1 MIVLKFGGTSV
12 GSSENIEKIRNIL
25 ESKSENYVVVVSA
38 FSGVTNLLEQIAND
52 SLTTESSTALNAL
65 KNKHH
70 QMIVDLKINNPDCLN
85 QIDRYLSTIERFSN
99 GITSL
104 NELSPRT
111 LSKIMSFGELLSST
125 IIYHYLKQKGLKI
138 NWINSSELVKTDSQF
153 LDATVNFKLSY
164 TNIQTQIDKNSNY
177 IVGGFTGTN
186 VQNEITL
193 LGRGGSDYTA
203 AIFGAALQSPF
214 VEIWSDVNG
223 MLDANPKLVE
233 QTQTIKQLSFN
244 EALELSHFG
253 AKVLYPK
260 SIKPLRDYNIPLYL
274 KNTFSLEE
282 TGTLVTNK
290 NENEENKIKG
300 VSSLSNIS
308 MLTFSGSCLAGTK
321 GMASKIFKAL
331 EVVNIILITQSSSEQ
346 DICVAINSS
355 EKDQALSAINSS
367 FENEI
372 AKGELDPIG
381 VENDLA
387 IIAIVGDHM
396 KKQHG
401 LSGEA
406 FSVLGENGINI
417 KAIAQGSTERNISI
431 VIEQVDEKKALNVLH
446 EKFFRQTTKKIHLFI
461 AGMGNVGQ
469 EFLNI
474 LNQQKQYLKDHFRLD
489 IKIIGLARSNGYY
502 WDENGVD
509 VNQLPQIQTAKFEDF
524 VKKATTTNL
533 RNAIF
538 IDNSASDEV
547 SKLYL
552 PFLQHNMSLVTCNK
566 VASASASENYK
577 KLRKTAHQNHVY
589 YMHETC
595 VGAALPIIKTIQ
607 HIVLSGDKLT
617 KIQACLSGSLSFIFN
632 NYNASQPFV
641 NIVKQA
647 MAEGYTEPNPYIDLS
662 GLDVKRKIL
671 ILARESGYDIE
682 LEQVV
687 SKSFLPQGAD
697 QAKTV
702 EDFLKLLA
710 DNEPHFKNMFD
721 NANQKNCRLKV
732 VATFENGHASVGL
745 EEIAPDHPFYYV
757 EGKDNIISINSER
770 YPEQPMIIKG
780 AGAGAVVTASGVF
793 SDLMLVI
800 NR

>member
-12 GSSENIEKIRNIL
+12 GSQENIKKIKNIL
-25 ESKSENYVVVVSA
+25 ESKTDKYVLVVSA
-38 FSGVTNLLEQIAND
+38 FSGVTNLLEKLAND
-52 SLTTESSTALNAL
+52 ALIEETKVTL
-65 KNKHH
+65 DSIKTKHH
-70 QMIVDLKINNPDCLN
+70 QMISELNITHSDCVSKINDHL
-85 QIDRYLSTIERFSN
+85 ITLEKFTN
-99 GITSL
+99 GIAAL

-111 LSKIMSFGELLSST
+111 LAKIMAFGELMSST
-125 IIYHYLKQKGLKI
+125 IIYYFLLQEGLKL
-138 NWINSSELVKTDSQF
+138 NWINPIELIKTDNQF
-153 LDATVNFKLSY
+153 LDANVNFKLSY
-164 TNIQTQIDKNSNY
+164 NNIQTTIDQNQNY
-177 IVGGFTGTN
+177 ISGGFVGSN
-186 VQNEITL
+186 AQNEITL

-203 AIFGAALQSPF
+203 ALFGAALGVPH

-260 SIKPLRDYNIPLYL
+260 SIKPLRDFSIPIHL
-274 KNTFSLEE
+274 KNTFYPNEF
-282 TGTLVTNK
+282 GTIVTNI
-290 NENEENKIKG
+290 NENVEDKIKG
-300 VSSLSNIS
+300 VSSLDNIS

-346 DICVAINSS
+346 DICVAIKTS
-355 EKDQALSAINSS
+355 EKDLALQTISQI
-367 FENEI
+367 FEKEI
-372 AKGELDPIG
+372 AIGELDKIAI
-381 VENDLA
+381 ENDLA

-431 VIEQVDEKKALNVLH
+431 VIEQTDEKKALNVLH

-474 LNQQKQYLKDHFRLD
+474 LNKQKQYLLDHFRLEL
-489 IKIIGLARSNGYY
+489 KIIGLARSNGYY
-502 WDENGVD
+502 WNENGID
-509 VNQLPQIQTAKFEDF
+509 TNSLPQINSGKFEDF
-524 VKKATTTNL
+524 VNKATKTNL
-533 RNAIF
+533 RNTVF
-538 IDNSASDEV
+538 IDNSASEEV
-547 SKLYL
+547 SALYL
-552 PFLQHNMSLVTCNK
+552 PFLQHNISLVTCNK
-566 VASASASENYK
+566 VSSASALDNYK
-577 KLRKTAHQNHVY
+577 LLRKTAHQNHVQ

-607 HIVLSGDKLT
+607 HIVLSGDKIT

-632 NYNASQPFV
+632 NYNGTKPFV
-641 NIVKQA
+641 DIVKQA
-647 MAEGYTEPNPYIDLS
+647 MKEGYTEPNPYIDLS

-671 ILARESGYDIE
+671 ILARESGFD
-682 LEQVV
+682 LDLSDVS
-687 SKSFLPQGAD
+687 SKSFLPDGSET
-697 QAKTV
+697 AKTV
-702 EDFLKLLA
+702 EDFLQLLSK
-710 DNEPHFKNMFD
+710 NEAHFKNLFD
-721 NANQKNCRLKV
+721 KANVKNHRLKV
-732 VATFENGHASVGL
+732 VATFENSAASVGL